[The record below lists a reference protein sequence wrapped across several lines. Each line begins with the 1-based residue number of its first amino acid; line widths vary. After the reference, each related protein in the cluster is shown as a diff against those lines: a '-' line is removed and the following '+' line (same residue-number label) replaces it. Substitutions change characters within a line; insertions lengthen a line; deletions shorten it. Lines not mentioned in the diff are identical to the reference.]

1 MFNSFQEGKLLP
13 LRGIQPIN
21 QIAAAF
27 TAIYIV
33 GVRQLLIYK
42 DFFVLLTFKTEI
54 MTLHSDIFNHQDKR
68 NQQNKTARGIL
79 AFQTQKLCLKKL
91 FDWIFAMASAI
102 LFVWMPKLPR
112 SIHSSG
118 FAKKPSKMTRRFM
131 WVKKIEL

>member
-68 NQQNKTARGIL
+68 NQQN
-79 AFQTQKLCLKKL
+79 
-91 FDWIFAMASAI
+91 
-102 LFVWMPKLPR
+102 
-112 SIHSSG
+112 
-118 FAKKPSKMTRRFM
+118 
-131 WVKKIEL
+131 